1 MIRVIGVDPSSPAG
15 IVVLSQTGDSIRVEQ
30 VNRKSATKARP
41 LSATWA
47 RFTIELRRVLCD
59 VIEIGDVLA
68 YEDVRRH
75 AGTDAAHAYGRALGV
90 LEEVAW
96 LHGARLVKVGV
107 GASKRTATGYGRAD
121 KEAMIA
127 AAIAKW
133 GDREWTEH
141 TADAA
146 WIAETARRGEE

>member
-15 IVVLSQTGDSIRVEQ
+15 IVALSQTGELLRVEQ
-30 VNRKSATKARP
+30 VNRKSVTKVRY
-41 LSATWA
+41 LGATWA
-47 RFTIELRRVLCD
+47 LFTIELRTVLLGI
-59 VIEIGDVLA
+59 VETGDVLA

-96 LHGARLVKVGV
+96 LREARLVKVGV
-107 GASKRTATGYGRAD
+107 GAAKRTATGYGRAEKD
-121 KEAMIA
+121 AMISA
-127 AAIAKW
+127 ARDKW
-133 GDREWTEH
+133 GDLEWSEH